1 MKQTIADAPVIALL
15 AGEHSGDTLGSELM
29 VALRQSLP
37 NCRFIGVGGPKM
49 AAQSLTSFVP
59 MEDLAV
65 MGLAE
70 VISSLP
76 QLLRHRRTVV
86 KQLLAQKPDVFIG
99 IDAPDFN
106 LPIEKK
112 LKAAG
117 IPTVHYVSPS
127 VWAWRQGRIHG
138 IKAATNHVLCLLPFE
153 KAFYDQHQAPAT
165 FVGHPLA
172 DTLPILDTDPE
183 TVEQRQSAAR
193 RELGLVEGHR
203 VIGLL
208 PGSRAGEIARLAPI
222 YLRAAVL
229 LHKNNP
235 NIQFVTPMVST
246 ARREQFHALAQAIAP
261 DLPLTIVDGRAHTVM
276 QASDA
281 IIVTSGTVTLEAM
294 LLGTPMVVAYNFSW
308 LSFQL
313 IRRLFKAPFFSLPNL
328 LAQRELVCELVQD
341 AVTPAALMAQVQL
354 LLDQEQTQL
363 RNEFRQLHA
372 FIQQNAS
379 ASGAQVVCDIL
390 SNTPKK

>member
-1 MKQTIADAPVIALL
+1 MALK
-15 AGEHSGDTLGSELM
+15 
-29 VALRQSLP
+29 LR
-37 NCRFIGVGGPKM
+37 
-49 AAQSLTSFVP
+49 
-59 MEDLAV
+59 
-65 MGLAE
+65 
-70 VISSLP
+70 
-76 QLLRHRRTVV
+76 
-86 KQLLAQKPDVFIG
+86 
-99 IDAPDFN
+99 
-106 LPIEKK
+106 PIMCCAYCH
-112 LKAAG
+112 L
-117 IPTVHYVSPS
+117 
-127 VWAWRQGRIHG
+127 
-138 IKAATNHVLCLLPFE
+138 

-172 DTLPILDTDPE
+172 DTLPILDTAPE
-183 TVEQRQSAAR
+183 AVEQSQSAAR
-193 RELGLVEGHR
+193 RELGLVEHR
-203 VIGLL
+203 RVVGLL

-235 NIQFVTPMVST
+235 TIQFVTPMVST
-246 ARREQFHALAQAIAP
+246 ARRDQFQALAQAIAP
-261 DLPLTIVDGRAHTVM
+261 DLPLTIVGGRAHTVM

-328 LAQRELVCELVQD
+328 LAQRELVRELVQD
-341 AVTPAALMAQVQL
+341 DVTPAALMAQIQL

-372 FIQQNAS
+372 SIQQNAS
-379 ASGAQVVCDIL
+379 ASGAQVICDIL
-390 SNTPKK
+390 QDNSN

>member
-1 MKQTIADAPVIALL
+1 MKQTNVDAPVIALL
-15 AGEHSGDTLGSELM
+15 AGEHSGDTLGSDLM
-29 VALRQSLP
+29 RALRQLLP
-37 NCRFIGVGGPKM
+37 NCQFIGVGGPKM
-49 AAQSLTSFVP
+49 AAQGLTSLVP

-86 KQLLAQKPDVFIG
+86 RQILAARPNVFIG

-138 IKAATNHVLCLLPFE
+138 IKAATHHVLCLLPFE

-172 DTLPILDTDPE
+172 DSLPILDSE
-183 TVEQRQSAAR
+183 VESVAKRQSAAR
-193 RELGLVEGHR
+193 RELGLVEDKR
-203 VIGLL
+203 VVGLL

-222 YLRAAVL
+222 YLRAAAL
-229 LHKNNP
+229 LNERDP
-235 NIQFVTPMVST
+235 TVQFVTPMVSA
-246 ARREQFHALAQAIAP
+246 ARREQFYALAKTLAP
-261 DLPLTIVDGRAHTVM
+261 ELPLTIIDGKAHTVI

-328 LAQRELVCELVQD
+328 LAQRELVRELVQHD
-341 AVTPAALMAQVQL
+341 VTPAALVAQVQV
-354 LLDQEQTQL
+354 LLDQEQTPL

-372 FIQQNAS
+372 LIQQNAS
-379 ASGAQVVCDIL
+379 ASGAHVICDIIQKY
-390 SNTPKK
+390 SK